1 MRSWRAKSGSII
13 AVHGLNAQ
21 NREDTAHA
29 WDTWRTPSGPT
40 GRLWLRDDLP
50 GQIPPCRIFIYE
62 YNSAAVYGTSRATFI
77 DKANDLLES
86 VRMER
91 VGVPRSRPIIF
102 LGHTMGGL
110 LIKQA
115 LINGKSNPRRQ
126 DIMDATYGLC
136 FFATPHGGGERTRV
150 RLRRSLANLAIKAG
164 LKKGDNVIEALK
176 PGGMFAETIAE
187 QWRHQSG
194 HYDCISFWGSLDEAV
209 PREPAQIGLPSD
221 REAVVIL
228 KATHDKL
235 CKFGDS
241 EDDQFNLKTV
251 QSNLQGLC
259 QRSLESLR
267 KSLEKGES
275 FVGLRNNTAST
286 PSDAQA
292 RPEADNP
299 HLDTQYELGRAYLYN
314 EQIDEAIEI
323 FEGLVRVE
331 REILAA
337 DDHNRLCSEHALAS
351 AYLDNR
357 EIREAIEILEDV
369 VLIRRDIL
377 LAEDYFRLSS
387 EHTLASAYLDNMQ
400 VKAAIEILEGVMQV
414 RREILATEDHD
425 RLSSEHVL
433 GCAYLQNG
441 QTKEAIEIIKHA
453 VQVKRR
459 MLPAE
464 DHSRLS
470 SEHALGCAYLQNGQ
484 PKEAIETIEHVVQ
497 MKRSILPAEDHSRL
511 ASEYTLARAYLDDR
525 KIKEAIEIFEGVVRV
540 ERDILPDEDCDLL
553 LSKQALGLAYIA
565 AGSFRKA
572 VLILEN
578 VVHIQMSIFPA
589 DDPSRLVSEQALRV
603 AVKNL
608 EALHL
613 TQHEV
618 DRPII

>member
-1 MRSWRAKSGSII
+1 MTLHLVYQPSGPVGHDAELDII

-50 GQIPPCRIFIYE
+50 GQIPLPNLHLRVQLCSRVRDLACNVHRQGKRPSRICAHGAGWRAKITTDNILRAYHGRLVDQA
-62 YNSAAVYGTSRATFI
+62 SADQR
-77 DKANDLLES
+77 E
-86 VRMER
+86 EQ
-91 VGVPRSRPIIF
+91 PR
-102 LGHTMGGL
+102 H
-110 LIKQA
+110 
-115 LINGKSNPRRQ
+115 Q
-126 DIMDATYGLC
+126 DIKDATYGLC

-400 VKAAIEILEGVMQV
+400 HKAAIEILEGVMQV

-441 QTKEAIEIIKHA
+441 QTKEAIEIIEHA
-453 VQVKRR
+453 VR
-459 MLPAE
+459 
-464 DHSRLS
+464 
-470 SEHALGCAYLQNGQ
+470 
-484 PKEAIETIEHVVQ
+484 

-540 ERDILPDEDCDLL
+540 EGDILPDEDCDLL